1 MRVIMLMSALA
12 CGGQRLTITF
22 SSFPLSLSI
31 FPTICLFVFNRLSNP
46 TWGSLMQWAWVAR
59 EWPASNFPT
68 LGTQVY
74 SFTLSFQMGAGSKPQ
89 PLCFGSKHY
98 RTRPSPHP
106 LSPRL
111 SIVGVTIAY
120 RNLVEA
126 AMSYF
131 SCFCFGFLFY
141 HFSFL
146 LLGER
151 VSCSPDQPWTS
162 YVAQAALKLLTP
174 DSTS

>member
-12 CGGQRLTITF
+12 CGGQRWTITS
-22 SSFPLSLSI
+22 SSFPLPLSI
-31 FPTICLFVFNRLSNP
+31 LPIICLFVFNRLSNP

-74 SFTLSFQMGAGSKPQ
+74 SFMLSFQMGAGSKPQ
-89 PLCFGSKHY
+89 PLCFGSKHC

-131 SCFCFGFLFY
+131 SCFFALGFYFIILVFFY
-141 HFSFL
+141 WEIEFHVVQISL
-146 LLGER
+146 EL
-151 VSCSPDQPWTS
+151 PM
-162 YVAQAALKLLTP
+162 
-174 DSTS
+174 